1 MTEDQEKAQE
11 TIEIT
16 NMTCV
21 GCARTLENE
30 FRKFKGIDYAVSFP
44 EKSIKINY
52 SPADYSLE
60 EFVKAIESHGYK
72 IKGNPT
78 NEEEK

>member
-1 MTEDQEKAQE
+1 MSEDKEKAQE

-16 NMTCV
+16 NMTCK

-44 EKSIKINY
+44 ERSIKVHY

-60 EFVKAIESHGYK
+60 KFVKAIESHGYK
-72 IKGNPT
+72 IKGKT
-78 NEEEK
+78 Y

>member
-1 MTEDQEKAQE
+1 MPGSEEKVTD

-30 FRKFKGIDYAVSFP
+30 FRKFKGIDYRVSFP
-44 EKSIKINY
+44 ERSIKVSY
-52 SPADYSLE
+52 APADYSLE
-60 EFVKAIESHGYK
+60 KFVAAIESHGYK
-72 IKGNPT
+72 IKGKT
-78 NEEEK
+78 Y

>member
-1 MTEDQEKAQE
+1 MSEDREKEQE

-30 FRKFKGIDYAVSFP
+30 FRRFKGIDYHVSFP
-44 EKSIKINY
+44 ERSITVSY
-52 SPADYSLE
+52 SPRDYSLE
-60 EFVKAIESHGYK
+60 EFVMAIESHGYR
-72 IKGNPT
+72 IKGKT
-78 NEEEK
+78 Y

>member
-1 MTEDQEKAQE
+1 MSGDKEKAE
-11 TIEIT
+11 ENIEIT
-16 NMTCV
+16 NMTCK

-44 EKSIKINY
+44 ERSIKINY

-72 IKGNPT
+72 IKGET
-78 NEEEK
+78 Y